1 MKRKARKN
9 VGKSLGLSE
18 FCIDYEASI
27 FTAMS
32 CINQN
37 TMGVAFVVDSAMK
50 LQGVISD
57 GDIRRGLLRGLS
69 LQSPVK
75 SIMQKA
81 YYYTLQGD
89 VIDNAKLA
97 EFKLIPI
104 VDTSH
109 ILVDYYSSKKR
120 FYPVATPS
128 LHGNELNYLLD
139 AFFSSW
145 ISSSGRYITQFEEA
159 FALYCGVGQGVS
171 VFNGTVALHLAL
183 HALGITQ
190 GDEVI
195 VPDLT
200 FAATINAVL
209 LAGATPV
216 IVDIEEDSWCISP
229 QAIESAITPRTKAII
244 PVHLYGQVC
253 DMEAIMN
260 LAKKYKLYVIED
272 CAEAHGAE
280 FDGKKV
286 GSFGD
291 VGCFSFFGNK
301 VITTGEGGMCVCNDK
316 ALSEKMRILRD
327 HGMDKH
333 KRYWHSEVGFNYR
346 MTNIQAALGLAQ
358 LERIDEILYHRE
370 RYEKQYKQILGSL
383 IIPQAH
389 LAGRKKITW
398 LASFLFRG
406 ENKDEFMQKLKKNG
420 IDSRNFF
427 YPLSDMPLYA
437 KYAKPT
443 PVAHKISNLGF
454 NLPTYE
460 SLRSL
465 EDISSSI
472 QSILKEF

>member
-1 MKRKARKN
+1 MPFQGALL
-9 VGKSLGLSE
+9 KSEVLRLSE
-18 FCIDYEASI
+18 FCIKFGSSI
-27 FTAMS
+27 FEAMS

-37 TMGVAFVVDSAMK
+37 TMGVAFVVDSTMR
-50 LQGVISD
+50 LEGVVSD
-57 GDIRRGLLRGLS
+57 GDIRRGLLKGLS
-69 LQSPVK
+69 LQSPVE
-75 SIMQKA
+75 SIMQRE
-81 YYYTLQGD
+81 YYYVLQDD
-89 VIDNAKLA
+89 VVENAKLE
-97 EFKLIPI
+97 EFRLVPI
-104 VDTSH
+104 VDKSH

-139 AFFSSW
+139 AFLSSW

-159 FALYCGVGQGVS
+159 FALYCGVKQGVS

-183 HALGITQ
+183 TALGITQ

-209 LAGATPV
+209 LTGATPV
-216 IVDIEEDSWCISP
+216 IVDIEEDSWCIAP
-229 QAIESAITPRTKAII
+229 QAIESAITPRTRAII

-260 LAKKYKLYVIED
+260 IASRHKLYVIED

-316 ALSEKMRILRD
+316 TLGEKMRILRD

-333 KRYWHSEVGFNYR
+333 KRYWHSYVGFNYR

-358 LERIDEILYHRE
+358 LERIDEILHHRA
-370 RYEKQYKQILGSL
+370 RYEEQYKQILGTL

-389 LAGRKKITW
+389 LPKRKKITW
-398 LASFLFRG
+398 LVSFLFCG
-406 ENKDEFMQKLKKNG
+406 EGKDEFIQKLKKNG

-443 PVAHKISNLGF
+443 PIAHKIARLGF

-472 QSILKEF
+472 QSILKEC